1 MELTALPKI
10 IKRPKK
16 RVGRG
21 YGSGK
26 GGHSSGRGFKGQHA
40 RNSVA
45 IWFEGGQLPL
55 IKRLPFQR
63 GKGRFNSLHAKPVI
77 VTLNQLNVLPVGSVV
92 TVELLVKHTII
103 TAKDAQKF
111 KVKILNTGKLT
122 KRLTVSIPTSAAAA
136 AAIKKVS

>member
-1 MELTALPKI
+1 MCMLPLRLCKKSPASINKSNQCIIHNKNMELTALPKI

-92 TVELLVKHTII
+92 TVELLVKHKII
-103 TAKDAQKF
+103 
-111 KVKILNTGKLT
+111 
-122 KRLTVSIPTSAAAA
+122 
-136 AAIKKVS
+136 